1 MGSCVFLRILAH
13 EPQQWV
19 HASFFAFWRMNPIRF
34 MRLSSQL
41 WRMNPRSRG
50 AIGHSSQLLNLLLP
64 HGSRVPLV
72 YPLRTT
78 YLMLHLFRIHAKGPD
93 TCNLHASE

>member
-1 MGSCVFLRILAH
+1 MYV
-13 EPQQWV
+13 
-19 HASFFAFWRMNPIRF
+19 
-34 MRLSSQL
+34 
-41 WRMNPRSRG
+41 
-50 AIGHSSQLLNLLLP
+50 LNLMLP

-78 YLMLHLFRIHAKGPD
+78 YLMLHLFRVHAKGPD

>member
-1 MGSCVFLRILAH
+1 MKVPGPVGACTHIHIPR
-13 EPQQWV
+13 V
-19 HASFFAFWRMNPIRF
+19 HTCH
-34 MRLSSQL
+34 
-41 WRMNPRSRG
+41 G
-50 AIGHSSQLLNLLLP
+50 GVLNSLLP

>member
-1 MGSCVFLRILAH
+1 MLSNTELPESGRRPEGGAAISHSDTPEGRDD
-13 EPQQWV
+13 Q
-19 HASFFAFWRMNPIRF
+19 SFEA
-34 MRLSSQL
+34 
-41 WRMNPRSRG
+41 G
-50 AIGHSSQLLNLLLP
+50 VVLNLMLP

-78 YLMLHLFRIHAKGPD
+78 CLMLHLFRVHTKCPD

>member
-1 MGSCVFLRILAH
+1 MPAACSDHAH
-13 EPQQWV
+13 ESCRTPQT
-19 HASFFAFWRMNPIRF
+19 RE
-34 MRLSSQL
+34 SSV
-41 WRMNPRSRG
+41 RARAEPSARSPCSLRV
-50 AIGHSSQLLNLLLP
+50 STLPSLLNLMLP

-78 YLMLHLFRIHAKGPD
+78 CLMLHLFRVHTKCPD